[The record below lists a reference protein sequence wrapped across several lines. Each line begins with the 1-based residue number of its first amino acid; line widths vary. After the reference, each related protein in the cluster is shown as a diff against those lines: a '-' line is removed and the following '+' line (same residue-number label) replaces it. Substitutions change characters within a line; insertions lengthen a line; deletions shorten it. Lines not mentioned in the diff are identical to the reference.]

1 MMYYGYM
8 GLFGGLG
15 MLVFWGLF
23 IWLVIWL
30 IRQNTPINQSSKD
43 SPMDILKK
51 RYAQG
56 EITKKQFDEMK
67 KELM

>member
-30 IRQNTPINQSSKD
+30 IRQNTSINQSSKD